1 MGSEE
6 VEAPGID
13 NMPKML
19 KLRHIPA
26 REEAGEVIYLR
37 MGQYMDS
44 NMCGWVLGWEAVE
57 WD

>member
-1 MGSEE
+1 MRLQVGSKE

-26 REEAGEVIYLR
+26 RKEAGEMIYLYVL
-37 MGQYMDS
+37 GQYMDS
-44 NMCGWVLGWEAVE
+44 NAHGWLLS
-57 WD
+57 DP